1 MNPFHRAKTS
11 RAKTSRAKPSRA
23 WIARS
28 RAVFAAT
35 GIVLLSSL
43 GSPAAAQ
50 DAQSYPNK
58 PVRIF
63 IPFGAGGVGDLT
75 VRLLAQKLG
84 ENAGQQF
91 VIENR
96 PGAGGSIAMK
106 ATLGAEPDGYSLA
119 LTGNGQAISM
129 SLFKTRPYDIVAD
142 FSQVSITGIF
152 EMLLAVKQDSPF
164 KTLKDV
170 LDFARKNPGK
180 LNLGAINPGSTQNLS
195 AHLFKQT
202 TGADV
207 TIVPF
212 KTTPEVVTAIL
223 RGDIHMG
230 FDFYAGFQGAI
241 SDKQVRI
248 VASSGERR
256 NPLLKDV
263 PTAIES
269 GLPDYVVTS
278 WNGISTRAGLP
289 EPILR
294 KLNKLIV
301 TALEDPALQEKAQK
315 LGIEAR
321 GSTPEA
327 MRERMARDVVRWRG
341 VIEKANIVTE

>member
-1 MNPFHRAKTS
+1 MNPLHRAKT
-11 RAKTSRAKPSRA
+11 P
-23 WIARS
+23 RS
-28 RAVFAAT
+28 LFANLCPIVAAAS
-35 GIVLLSSL
+35 IVLLAGL
-43 GSPAAAQ
+43 VVPAAAQ
-50 DAQSYPNK
+50 DAQSYPSK

-75 VRLLAQKLG
+75 TRILAQRLS
-84 ENAGQQF
+84 ETSGQQF

-106 ATLGAEPDGYSLA
+106 AALGAEPDGYSLA
-119 LTGNGQAISM
+119 LTGNGQAIGM
-129 SLFKTRPYDIVAD
+129 SLFKTRPYDIVTD

-164 KTLKDV
+164 KTIKDV
-170 LDFARKNPGK
+170 IDFARSNPGK

-195 AHLFKQT
+195 AHLFKQI

-248 VASSGERR
+248 VATSGEHR

-263 PTAIES
+263 PTAVES

-278 WNGISTRAGLP
+278 WNGLSSRAGLP
-289 EPILR
+289 DPILK

-327 MRERMARDVVRWRG
+327 MRERMARDVARWKG

>member
-1 MNPFHRAKTS
+1 MKPRDRAGT
-11 RAKTSRAKPSRA
+11 SRA
-23 WIARS
+23 WIARP
-28 RAVFAAT
+28 RAVLAA
-35 GIVLLSSL
+35 IALLSSF
-43 GSPAAAQ
+43 GFPAAAQ
-50 DAQSYPNK
+50 DAQSYPSK

-63 IPFGAGGVGDLT
+63 IPYGPGGVGDLT
-75 VRLLAQKLG
+75 VRLLAQKLS
-84 ENAGQQF
+84 ENSGQQF

-106 ATLGAEPDGYSLA
+106 AALGAEPDGYSLA
-119 LTGNGQAISM
+119 LTGNGQAIGM
-129 SLFKTRPYDIVAD
+129 SLFKARPYDIVTD

-164 KTLKDV
+164 KTLADV
-170 LDFARKNPGK
+170 LDFARRNPGK

-195 AHLFKQT
+195 AHLFKQI
-202 TGADV
+202 TGAEV
-207 TIVPF
+207 AIIPF

-230 FDFYAGFQGAI
+230 FDFYAGLQGAI

-248 VASSGERR
+248 VASSAEHR

-263 PTAIES
+263 PTAVES
-269 GLPDYVVTS
+269 GLADYVVTS
-278 WNGISTRAGLP
+278 WNGISSRAGLP
-289 EPILR
+289 DPVLR

-301 TALEDPALQEKAQK
+301 TALEDPALQEKANK

-327 MRERMARDVVRWRG
+327 MRERMARDVIRWRG
-341 VIEKANIVTE
+341 VIDKANIATE

>member
-1 MNPFHRAKTS
+1 MNP
-11 RAKTSRAKPSRA
+11 
-23 WIARS
+23 
-28 RAVFAAT
+28 RAVLAAISIALVAGLT
-35 GIVLLSSL
+35 V
-43 GSPAAAQ
+43 PAAAE
-50 DAQSYPNK
+50 DAQSYPSK

-75 VRLLAQKLG
+75 VRLLAQKLS
-84 ENAGQQF
+84 ETSGQQF

-106 ATLGAEPDGYSLA
+106 AALGAEPDGYSLA
-119 LTGNGQAISM
+119 LTGNGQAIGM
-129 SLFKTRPYDIVAD
+129 SLFKTRPYDIVTD

-152 EMLLAVKQDSPF
+152 EMLLAVKQGSPF
-164 KTLKDV
+164 KTLADV
-170 LDFARKNPGK
+170 LDFTRKNPGK

-207 TIVPF
+207 TIIPF
-212 KTTPEVVTAIL
+212 KTTPEVVTALL
-223 RGDIHMG
+223 RGDIDIG

-241 SDKQVRI
+241 SDKQIRI
-248 VASSGERR
+248 LATSGEHR

-263 PTAIES
+263 PTAVES
-269 GLPDYVVTS
+269 GLPEYVVTS
-278 WNGISTRAGLP
+278 WNGLSSRAGTP
-289 EPILR
+289 DPIVR
-294 KLNKLIV
+294 KLNRLV
-301 TALEDPALQEKAQK
+301 VAALEDPVLQEKAQR

-327 MRERMARDVVRWRG
+327 MRERMARDIVRWRG
-341 VIEKANIVTE
+341 VIEKANLVATQ

>member
-1 MNPFHRAKTS
+1 MNPLHRAKT
-11 RAKTSRAKPSRA
+11 P
-23 WIARS
+23 RS
-28 RAVFAAT
+28 LFANLCPIFAAT
-35 GIVLLSSL
+35 GIALLASL
-43 GSPAAAQ
+43 VAPAAAQ

-75 VRLLAQKLG
+75 TRLLAQRLS
-84 ENAGQQF
+84 ETSGQQF

-106 ATLGAEPDGYSLA
+106 ATLAAEPDGYSLA
-119 LTGNGQAISM
+119 LTGNGQAIGM
-129 SLFKTRPYDIVAD
+129 SLFKTRPYDIVTD
-142 FSQVSITGIF
+142 FSQVSITGLF
-152 EMLLAVKQDSPF
+152 EMLLAVKQDSAF
-164 KTLKDV
+164 KTIKDV
-170 LDFARKNPGK
+170 VDFARSNPGK

-195 AHLFKQT
+195 AHLFKQV

-223 RGDIHMG
+223 RGDIQVG

-248 VASSGERR
+248 VATSGEHR

-263 PTAIES
+263 PTAVES

-278 WNGISTRAGLP
+278 WNGLSSRAGLP
-289 EPILR
+289 DPILK

-327 MRERMARDVVRWRG
+327 MRERMARDVARWKG

>member
-1 MNPFHRAKTS
+1 LFANLRPIFTAAGIALLTS
-11 RAKTSRAKPSRA
+11 LVA
-23 WIARS
+23 
-28 RAVFAAT
+28 
-35 GIVLLSSL
+35 
-43 GSPAAAQ
+43 PAAAQ

-75 VRLLAQKLG
+75 TRILAQKLS
-84 ENAGQQF
+84 ETSGQQF

-106 ATLGAEPDGYSLA
+106 ATLAAEPDGYSLA
-119 LTGNGQAISM
+119 LTGNGQAIGM
-129 SLFKTRPYDIVAD
+129 SLFKTRPYDIVTD
-142 FSQVSITGIF
+142 FSQVSITGLF
-152 EMLLAVKQDSPF
+152 EMLLAVKQDSAF
-164 KTLKDV
+164 KTIQDV
-170 LDFARKNPGK
+170 IDFARTNPGK

-195 AHLFKQT
+195 AHLFKQV

-223 RGDIHMG
+223 RGDIQMG
-230 FDFYAGFQGAI
+230 FDFYAGFQGAL

-248 VASSGERR
+248 VATSGEHR

-263 PTAIES
+263 PTAVES

-278 WNGISTRAGLP
+278 WNGLSSRAGLP
-289 EPILR
+289 DPILK

-301 TALEDPALQEKAQK
+301 TALEDPALQERAQK

-327 MRERMARDVVRWRG
+327 MRERMARDVARWRG

>member
-1 MNPFHRAKTS
+1 MNPLHRAKRPRSLFANLRPIFTAAGIALLTS
-11 RAKTSRAKPSRA
+11 LVA
-23 WIARS
+23 
-28 RAVFAAT
+28 
-35 GIVLLSSL
+35 
-43 GSPAAAQ
+43 PAAAQ

-75 VRLLAQKLG
+75 TRILAQKLS
-84 ENAGQQF
+84 ETSGQQF

-106 ATLGAEPDGYSLA
+106 ATLAAEPDGYSLA
-119 LTGNGQAISM
+119 LTGNGQAIGM
-129 SLFKTRPYDIVAD
+129 SLFKTRPYDIVTD
-142 FSQVSITGIF
+142 FSQVSITGLF
-152 EMLLAVKQDSPF
+152 EMLLAVKQDSAF
-164 KTLKDV
+164 KTIQDV
-170 LDFARKNPGK
+170 IDFARTNPGK

-195 AHLFKQT
+195 AHLFKQV

-223 RGDIHMG
+223 RGDIQMG
-230 FDFYAGFQGAI
+230 FDFYAGFQGAL

-248 VASSGERR
+248 VATSGEHR

-263 PTAIES
+263 PTAVES

-278 WNGISTRAGLP
+278 WNGLSSRAGLP
-289 EPILR
+289 DPILK

-301 TALEDPALQEKAQK
+301 TALEDPALQERAQK

-327 MRERMARDVVRWRG
+327 MRERMARDVARWRG